1 MGNLFASLLTTAG
14 TMRAYER
21 SLATIQNNVANVNTP
36 GFVKQRQILEAKR
49 FDLPAGIPGG
59 VEAGRVADYR
69 NPYLEEGVRRRGEQF
84 GRWDQSTRDLAS
96 LESVFSVQPGAGVP
110 GAFDRLF
117 QSFSQLTV
125 APNDRTARQLT
136 LDRAREAA
144 TSLNTTAR
152 SLTEARGTAN
162 AEIQATVARINQ
174 IGERIADFNRQA
186 RESTS
191 NSKDPGLQ
199 ASINS
204 TLEELSGLVNFRS
217 VEQPDGSVSLFIGA
231 GRQFVLGSTTL
242 PLQVSSFG
250 EERRIVDGGEE
261 DITALVDGG
270 KLASLLENHN
280 ERIPGFLGEL
290 NALSK
295 NLADAVN
302 DRLSQGI
309 DQSGLPPA
317 EALFSYDETAG
328 AASTLRV
335 ADLDPEDL
343 ALATPG
349 SPGGNGNAVE
359 LAKLGQQV
367 QPNGFTLAQGYA
379 SIASRFGRDLNFSRE
394 NKGIAEQLLQQARTL
409 RQDET
414 GVQLDEEAAQL
425 IQNQR
430 AYQAAAQL
438 FKVLNELT
446 QSLLNLPS

>member
-1 MGNLFASLLTTAG
+1 MGNLFASLLSTAG

-36 GFVKQRQILEAKR
+36 GFAKQRQILDAKR
-49 FDLPAGIPGG
+49 FDLPSGIPGG

-69 NPYLEEGVRRRGEQF
+69 NPYLEEGVRRRAEQF
-84 GRWDQSTRDLAS
+84 GMWDQSTRDLS
-96 LESVFSVQPGAGVP
+96 GLESIFSVQPGAGVP
-110 GAFDRLF
+110 GALDRLF

-125 APNDRTARQLT
+125 APNDRTARRLT
-136 LDRAREAA
+136 LDRATEVA
-144 TSLNTTAR
+144 SSFNSVAR
-152 SLTEARGTAN
+152 GLTEARGTAN
-162 AEIQATVARINQ
+162 AEISATVARINQ

-186 RESTS
+186 RESTGS
-191 NSKDPGLQ
+191 AKDPGLA
-199 ASINS
+199 ASVNS
-204 TLEELSGLVNFRS
+204 TLEELAGLVNFRS
-217 VEQPDGSVSLFIGA
+217 VEQPDGSVSLFIGG
-231 GRQFVLGSTTL
+231 GRQFVLGSSVL
-242 PLQVSSFG
+242 PLSVASFG
-250 EERRIVDGGEE
+250 EERRIVDGGAE

-280 ERIPGFLGEL
+280 ERIPAFLGEL
-290 NALSK
+290 NALAK

-309 DQSGLPPA
+309 DQSGLPPT
-317 EALFSYDETAG
+317 EALFGYDETVG
-328 AASTLRV
+328 AASTLKV
-335 ADLDPEDL
+335 GPLDAEDL

-349 SPGGNGNAVE
+349 APGGNGNAVE

-379 SIASRFGRDLNFSRE
+379 SIAARFGRDLNFAKE
-394 NKGIAEQLLQQARTL
+394 NKGVSEQLMQQARTL

-438 FKVLNELT
+438 FRALNEMT
-446 QSLLNLPS
+446 QSLLNLAN